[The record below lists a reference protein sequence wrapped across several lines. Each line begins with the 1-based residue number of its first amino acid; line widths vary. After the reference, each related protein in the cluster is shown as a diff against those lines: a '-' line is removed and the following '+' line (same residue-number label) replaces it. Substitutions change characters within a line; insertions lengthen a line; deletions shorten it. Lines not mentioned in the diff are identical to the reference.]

1 MMLAL
6 VVAALLEGGAPA
18 TAAPSPS
25 PDVRPRMVQPVLAFP
40 EAGLDDT
47 AANQGYETRLYR
59 DAANNTVQIYLDRR
73 SGRVVELLADAID
86 ESVGFTIRSGNRPAP
101 VDWSG
106 SGAEVSDSSGVR
118 TLTWSLAARARRV
131 TLGFFLL
138 GTMRVERDFQYAKAH
153 LEPFDSPP
161 FVIAPESAL
170 VAHIAKLGLAEQRRQ
185 LALLGASSVAEL
197 SARLDPVPIAREAN
211 GAWSVVIEK
220 PALDGK
226 THLRLELMGDARAS
240 EASVAG
246 HVVSIRSRRGAL
258 LRIAVRVTTDAPAL
272 TPLTRDEIFSRSFLS
287 FLARTRAAA
296 HGSATSAAGLRA
308 RRLEREVRSVE
319 VLSSNEKLMA
329 GLPNFATY
337 FGRDGM
343 MTALMMQPIWRPAMS
358 AHVIA
363 SVLRKLGPNGDVS
376 HEEALGEQAIR
387 EHAEIYDSLMTV
399 YERAAGDSERADSAL
414 AAARDVLANL
424 RRVRENYHMMDD
436 EFQLPVL
443 EARYLSDGAVP
454 AADKRALLFGT
465 ENGATHLS
473 LMMRE
478 LALVS
483 TETRAYARDS
493 AAQNLVGFVKL
504 DSTHWRSASWRD
516 SNAGYGNGRFAMDI
530 NAIWAPRALDATR
543 VILRELSSLGI
554 DAGALDTL
562 LPRSPRT
569 PLGDWLRDTSSLTQA
584 IDAWR
589 GARAHFVVRFDSAH
603 VHDHVQAKLAWL
615 PSSERAYWDKTLAR
629 TRAGRDSLV
638 FLALS
643 LDSAGAPIPIVN
655 TDPATDLFLGDFTA
669 SIIAGRMQPAEV
681 LQEVAPF
688 VRPYP
693 VGLFIGRLGPV
704 VSNDAYAS
712 ESVWDAFR
720 RDAYHS
726 PRVVWGREVS
736 LLLLGLAKQIAAAYD
751 STGRLARPSLGP
763 YVRTLRAALVST
775 LAAVTASH
783 LEHNELWSYRI
794 ANGTLLPTR
803 YGTASDVQ
811 LWSATDLAVQ
821 YALSTLPR

>member
-1 MMLAL
+1 
-6 VVAALLEGGAPA
+6 
-18 TAAPSPS
+18 
-25 PDVRPRMVQPVLAFP
+25 
-40 EAGLDDT
+40 
-47 AANQGYETRLYR
+47 
-59 DAANNTVQIYLDRR
+59 
-73 SGRVVELLADAID
+73 
-86 ESVGFTIRSGNRPAP
+86 
-101 VDWSG
+101 
-106 SGAEVSDSSGVR
+106 
-118 TLTWSLAARARRV
+118 
-131 TLGFFLL
+131 
-138 GTMRVERDFQYAKAH
+138 
-153 LEPFDSPP
+153 
-161 FVIAPESAL
+161 
-170 VAHIAKLGLAEQRRQ
+170 
-185 LALLGASSVAEL
+185 
-197 SARLDPVPIAREAN
+197 
-211 GAWSVVIEK
+211 
-220 PALDGK
+220 
-226 THLRLELMGDARAS
+226 
-240 EASVAG
+240 
-246 HVVSIRSRRGAL
+246 
-258 LRIAVRVTTDAPAL
+258 
-272 TPLTRDEIFSRSFLS
+272 
-287 FLARTRAAA
+287 
-296 HGSATSAAGLRA
+296 
-308 RRLEREVRSVE
+308 
-319 VLSSNEKLMA
+319 
-329 GLPNFATY
+329 
-337 FGRDGM
+337 
-343 MTALMMQPIWRPAMS
+343 
-358 AHVIA
+358 
-363 SVLRKLGPNGDVS
+363 
-376 HEEALGEQAIR
+376 
-387 EHAEIYDSLMTV
+387 
-399 YERAAGDSERADSAL
+399 
-414 AAARDVLANL
+414 
-424 RRVRENYHMMDD
+424 
-436 EFQLPVL
+436 
-443 EARYLSDGAVP
+443 
-454 AADKRALLFGT
+454 
-465 ENGATHLS
+465 
-473 LMMRE
+473 
-478 LALVS
+478 
-483 TETRAYARDS
+483 
-493 AAQNLVGFVKL
+493 VKL

-554 DAGALDTL
+554 DAGALDTI

-569 PLGDWLRDTSSLTQA
+569 PLADWLRDTSSLTQA

-589 GARAHFVVRFDSAH
+589 GARAHFVVRFDSAQ

-669 SIIAGRMQPAEV
+669 SIIAGHMQPAEV

-693 VGLFIGRLGPV
+693 VGLFIRGLGPV

-751 STGRLARPSLGP
+751 STGTLARPSLGP
-763 YVRTLRAALVST
+763 YVRTLRAALDST